1 MKVGSITIG
10 TELDT
15 KEFDAQILQVERR
28 INEIEKELSDNAKV
42 KFLSSREVE
51 DLNVELGKTKRKL
64 EQLNRQKSKLA
75 ETKGMQSL
83 SNGIKG
89 VGDGLSVAIKR
100 VSRLALGLFGIR
112 SAYMA
117 IRSASSN
124 LAGYDEQYATNLEYI
139 RYVLTQA
146 IAPVLRWIV
155 QKAMELLQLINMIV
169 SSLFGIN
176 LFANGSAESFQKMK
190 AGASGVIKAVKEIKK
205 QLAGFDEINMLTDQS
220 DTGTSAGANG
230 VGMPDMDLSKIQGEV
245 PEWLKW
251 IKKYGKPIIA
261 ILAGIAGALKALQ
274 IAQLLKNIGAI
285 RGAINMQSIVGIGV
299 AIGGVT
305 YAVMSLLDY
314 LKDPSWGNFGKIFIG
329 IGTAIL
335 GVGVALG
342 ALPVALVG
350 IAVILYG
357 IVLKYWDK
365 IKEVLKKGID
375 WLKSKADWIGEH
387 LGAVPKAV
395 YKNIVRIIEALFDH
409 FDNMFTHIKGIFD
422 GVIKFFKGVFS
433 KDWEQAMEGLKD
445 IARNFGEY
453 FKNLFINI
461 FSTIADIAGNIGD
474 AIRETVSG
482 VIDWIGNAVSNV
494 IDWII
499 DKFMNAVDWISSG
512 IISAVDW
519 VWNNIK
525 AGINWIIDG
534 LNRLIYG
541 LNQIQFEAP
550 DWLGGQKF
558 GINIGYIPNLKTGG
572 IINMPNKGTM
582 LGGMARGGESGQ
594 EGVIPLTDVQAME
607 TLGEAIGRYITINA
621 NIPVSMNGRIIGRE
635 LRQIRN
641 EQEFAYNM

>member
-1 MKVGSITIG
+1 MKIGSITIG

-15 KEFDAQILQVERR
+15 KEFDAEILQLERK
-28 INEIEKELSDNAKV
+28 INEIEKELSDNAKL
-42 KFLSSREVE
+42 KFLSNREVE
-51 DLNVELGKTKRKL
+51 DLNVELEKTRNKL
-64 EQLNRQKSKLA
+64 VQLNKQKTKLA
-75 ETKGMQSL
+75 ENRGMQSL

-100 VSRLALGLFGIR
+100 VARLALALFSIR
-112 SAYMA
+112 TAYNA

-155 QKAMELLQLINMIV
+155 QKTMELLQLINMIV

-190 AGASGVIKAVKEIKK
+190 AGASGVSKAVKEIKK

-220 DTGTSAGANG
+220 DTGTSAGAGG
-230 VGMPDMDLSKIQGEV
+230 VGMPDMDLSKIQGKV

-251 IKKYGKPIIA
+251 IKKNGKPIIA
-261 ILAGIAGALKALQ
+261 ILAGIAGALTALK
-274 IAQLLKNIGAI
+274 IGDLLKNLGLIKGTI
-285 RGAINMQSIVGIGV
+285 SPQTIIGIGI

-305 YAVMSLLDY
+305 YAVQSLLDY
-314 LKDPSWGNFGKIFIG
+314 LKDPTWGNFGKMFIG
-329 IGTAIL
+329 IGAAIA
-335 GVGVALG
+335 GVGLALG
-342 ALPVALVG
+342 MLPVA
-350 IAVILYG
+350 IAGVVVVIYG
-357 IVLKYWDK
+357 IILKNWEK
-365 IKEVLKKGID
+365 IREVLKNGID
-375 WLKSKADWIGEH
+375 WLKEKADWIGEH
-387 LGAVPKAV
+387 LGAIPKAV
-395 YKNIVRIIEALFDH
+395 YKNMVRIVEATFDQ
-409 FDNMFTHIKGIFD
+409 FDSMFTHLKGVFD
-422 GVIKFFKGVFS
+422 GIIKFFKGVFTG
-433 KDWEQAMEGLKD
+433 DWNKAVEGLKD
-445 IARNFGEY
+445 IMRNFGEY
-453 FKNLFINI
+453 WLETFVNI
-461 FSTIADIAGNIGD
+461 GSTIAEIAGNIGD

-482 VIDWIGNAVSNV
+482 VIDWI
-494 IDWII
+494 I
-499 DKFMNAVDWISSG
+499 DKFMGAVDWISSG

-594 EGVIPLTDVQAME
+594 EGVIPLTDSQAME

-621 NIPVSMNGRIIGRE
+621 NIPISMNGRVIGRE
-635 LRQIRN
+635 LKQIN
-641 EQEFAYNM
+641 VEQEFAYNM